1 MKLKLWVLASAV
13 LLLAGCQ
20 STTNQMS
27 DKQTSTN
34 SDTRVITQSS
44 ANTPLDVRQAALKKC
59 QPLTYRCHS
68 LVPMAVSHWSPSP
81 EAASAAAQISAASI
95 ATLQA
100 IQTDSVYG
108 RAWLEFQIGRQYV
121 EQRQLVAS
129 VSYLTSAT
137 KSQVLDSLE
146 HKVALKMLISVF
158 MEYHQTEKAREAI
171 ENYLAYMGEDAEPVY
186 IDLLKM
192 LKK

>member
-1 MKLKLWVLASAV
+1 MTLKLWVLASAV

-20 STTNQMS
+20 ST
-27 DKQTSTN
+27 STPI
-34 SDTRVITQSS
+34 SAQQSS
-44 ANTPLDVRQAALKKC
+44 NNPLISVRQAALAKC
-59 QPLTYRCHS
+59 QPLTYRCHKQ
-68 LVPMAVSHWSPSP
+68 VPMAVSEWSPSP
-81 EAASAAAQISAASI
+81 EAASAAAHLSGASI

-100 IQTDSVYG
+100 IQTDSGYG

-171 ENYLAYMGEDAEPVY
+171 ENYLAYMGDEAEPVY